1 MRSKLHRALSPQ
13 KCKFHRTFCHLT
25 ILGCGHARPADYSII
40 ESKSKD
46 GFNWWAFLD
55 QIKFREGRR
64 LAEISPVWQHLHW
77 PHSVWILRPEETPNR
92 PAVFSISLCSSQQLL
107 VVRTIGVCRPLGVV
121 SCWRARF
128 DMLTWSG
135 AGYTHPLVARRNQ
148 KKVKSHLLMRRWCTR
163 VSIDVTGGRHPKKC
177 PKRRPLYTGRL
188 ATLDDIDVCWLT
200 GHRFLSAAPLDQGGG
215 ARWPFSSVVEEGKKK
230 CRRSVSVAADWSYQL
245 LTRVEQLWR
254 IGKWFFFFFLKKN
267 TRLTV
272 ADLFSAYCRVTA
284 RARCTRVSY
293 INQRKRHRSVDGV
306 GRRPPPD
313 ANSNASND
321 VLLSLCHCAIQV
333 VDDCSRSA
341 RQIPTRWL
349 FIETVSS
356 HVTMQGHHWPRLQP
370 VPSSNCSRVYIWW
383 TTGQMKEGKCLTGLL
398 VVQLGRVVGL
408 KLPQKTENM
417 WMHTKMNRNVSSA
430 FFSKILSF

>member
-148 KKVKSHLLMRRWCTR
+148 KKSQEPPVDAPVMHSCEHRRHRWPPSKKNVQNGGHYSLADWQLSWWYRRLL
-163 VSIDVTGGRHPKKC
+163 VDGAQIFVGGPVG
-177 PKRRPLYTGRL
+177 P
-188 ATLDDIDVCWLT
+188 
-200 GHRFLSAAPLDQGGG
+200 GGG
-215 ARWPFSSVVEEGKKK
+215 GKMAVLLGRWRGKKK

-254 IGKWFFFFFLKKN
+254 IGKCFFFCFYKKN

-293 INQRKRHRSVDGV
+293 INQRKKASVGWRRRSASTTWRQQQRIQ
-306 GRRPPPD
+306 RRPVIVVSLRHSSCRRLQSICSP
-313 ANSNASND
+313 NSNSMAIYRNRLFTCHDAGPPLAASAAGSEFQ
-321 VLLSLCHCAIQV
+321 LLSCVHMMNNGPDEGGEMPDGASCGAVGSSGWSQV
-333 VDDCSRSA
+333 TSKN
-341 RQIPTRWL
+341 WK
-349 FIETVSS
+349 
-356 HVTMQGHHWPRLQP
+356 HVNAHK
-370 VPSSNCSRVYIWW
+370 N
-383 TTGQMKEGKCLTGLL
+383 E
-398 VVQLGRVVGL
+398 
-408 KLPQKTENM
+408 
-417 WMHTKMNRNVSSA
+417 
-430 FFSKILSF
+430 